1 MVIIIGAGVPL
12 NQVKPF
18 FSRWRNELEDWTTF
32 IADFG
37 RNYGLK
43 VVAAIAI
50 LVIGRIVAGILRRLV
65 INLLDRSKTD
75 KAIVTFT
82 GSLIYMGIM
91 IFTVLA
97 ALSKFGIQ
105 TASFVAVLGA
115 AGFAVGFAM
124 QGSLSSFA
132 SGVLLLIFRPI
143 NVGDFVEVAG
153 VAGTVKEIRLFN
165 TIVSTPDNV
174 KIYVPNNK
182 INGDIIKNYAGYDER
197 RIDLVVGIGYGAP
210 IDRAYEIM
218 KKIVA
223 SDSRILAEPAVTIAV
238 AELAD
243 SSVNFVLRPW
253 VKKED
258 YWAVRFDLVE
268 KIKKEFDSAGIEI
281 PFPQRDV
288 HLYNAEKA

>member
-1 MVIIIGAGVPL
+1 M
-12 NQVKPF
+12 
-18 FSRWRNELEDWTTF
+18 EDWTAF
-32 IADFG
+32 LVDFG

-43 VVAAIAI
+43 VIAAIAI
-50 LVIGRIVAGILRRLV
+50 LIIGRIVAGILKRVVIRL
-65 INLLDRSKTD
+65 LKRSNTD
-75 KAIVTFT
+75 DAIISFV
-82 GSLIYMGIM
+82 GSLVYMAIM

-115 AGFAVGFAM
+115 AGFAIGFAM

-132 SGVLLLIFRPI
+132 AGVLLLVFRPI
-143 NVGDFVEVAG
+143 RVGDYVEVAG
-153 VAGTVKEIRLFN
+153 VAGVVKEIKLFN
-165 TIVSTPDNV
+165 TIVATPDNV
-174 KIYVPNNK
+174 KIFVPNNK

-197 RIDLVVGIGYGAP
+197 RVDLVVGIGYGSP
-210 IDRAYEIM
+210 IDKAYEIM

-223 SDSRILAEPAVTIAV
+223 EDSRILAEPAVQIAV

-258 YWAVRFDLVE
+258 YWGVRFDLTE
-268 KIKKEFDSAGIEI
+268 KIKKEFDAAGIEI
-281 PFPQRDV
+281 PFPQTDV
-288 HLYNAEKA
+288 HLYREETA